1 MGFLAPWFFAG
12 IAAVGLPVWLHLL
25 RRHRTTPLPFSS
37 LMFFE
42 KRTQSSVRQ
51 RRLRYLLLFSLRT
64 ALLAL
69 LALAFANPF
78 FSTSVPVENSRK
90 LVVVAV
96 DRSFSMRTT
105 GALSGTRLDEAK
117 AKARDFVAGLPGG
130 SQMQALALDS
140 QVEYLTR
147 ATRDK
152 SQAIEAIN
160 SITPGDGRSSFGELA
175 RTARVLQQN
184 ARAQLEIHFFSDL
197 QQSSAPPSFADLDP
211 GPHASVHLHP
221 IQSAAAANWTVE
233 GANAQA
239 LVWDSKP
246 VTVSAT
252 VASWHSSDSVQRT
265 ASLLIDGK
273 PLESKRVTVPPNGQA
288 QVQFQFTPGHGRHR
302 GEIRLDRHDQLPQDD
317 HFLFAVE
324 RAEPERILFL
334 DSAPNGRGSL
344 YYRAAIES
352 VHASPFTV
360 DTATI
365 GNADHLQFN
374 KYALVVL
381 SDPGKLA
388 RDVEKELRRY
398 VQAGGGLL
406 LLAGLNSAMHGS
418 LPVTQTGVA
427 EVNVR
432 RRDQAVTASDTQHPA
447 LQNTNQFS
455 GVTFSPVVRLQPSN
469 ARVLLRTG
477 DGAPVLV
484 EEPVGGGRVL
494 MMAATLDG
502 AATNLPL
509 QAAFVPF
516 VQESALYL
524 AGEEAAQS
532 SIAVG
537 SVFELRR
544 SPQQTG
550 SVSVTGPGD
559 KTEIPLN
566 EAASAQNFRLDREG
580 FYDVR
585 RADGR
590 RMLVAA
596 NADRRES
603 DLTPMSPD
611 VVALWQRS
619 GDTANVPVQTTGAT
633 TERPYSLWRYVL
645 LLALLAAIVESI
657 VASRYLSTQK
667 EVA

>member
-1 MGFLAPWFFAG
+1 MGFLAPWFLAG

-51 RRLRYLLLFSLRT
+51 RKLRYLLLFSLRT
-64 ALLAL
+64 VLLVL

-105 GALSGTRLDEAK
+105 GALAGTRLDEAK
-117 AKARDFVAGLPGG
+117 AKARDFVSGLAGGA
-130 SQMQALALDS
+130 QMQVLALDS

-147 ATRDK
+147 AIRDK
-152 SQAIEAIN
+152 SQAIEAVN

-175 RTARVLQQN
+175 RAARVLQQN
-184 ARAQLEIHFFSDL
+184 AKAQLEVHFFSDL

-211 GPHASVHLHP
+211 GPHASIHLHP
-221 IQSAAAANWTVE
+221 IEAAATPNWTVE
-233 GANAQA
+233 AASAPA

-246 VTVSAT
+246 VTVTAT
-252 VASWHSSDSVQRT
+252 VAGWHASNSVQRT
-265 ASLLIDGK
+265 ASLFVDGK
-273 PLESKRVTVPPNGQA
+273 SIESKQVTIPANGQA

-302 GEIRLDRHDQLPQDD
+302 GEIRLDEHDRLPQDD
-317 HFLFAVE
+317 RFLFAVE

-334 DSAPNGRGSL
+334 DSTRTGRGSL

-352 VHASPFTV
+352 VHASPFVV

-365 GNADHLQFN
+365 GTAGDLQFD
-374 KYALVVL
+374 KYAVVVL
-381 SDPGKLA
+381 SDPGRLPG
-388 RDVEKELRRY
+388 DFEKSLHNY
-398 VQAGGGLL
+398 VQNGGGLL
-406 LLAGLNSAMHGS
+406 LLAGPESAMNGS
-418 LPVTQTGVA
+418 LPVTQTNVA

-432 RRDQAVTASDTQHPA
+432 SRDQAVTAADTQHPA

-469 ARVLLRTG
+469 VRVLLRTG

-484 EEPVGGGRVL
+484 EQSVGGGRVL
-494 MMAATLDG
+494 TMAATLDG
-502 AATNLPL
+502 ATTNLPL

-532 SIAVG
+532 NMAVG
-537 SVFELRR
+537 SVLELRR

-550 SVSVTGPGD
+550 SVSVTGPDD
-559 KTEIPLN
+559 KADIPLN

-590 RMLVAA
+590 RRLIAA

-603 DLTPMSPD
+603 DLAPMPSD
-611 VVALWQRS
+611 FITLWQKS
-619 GDTANVPVQTTGAT
+619 GDTRNAPVQTTGAT

-645 LLALLAAIVESI
+645 LLALLAAMVESVI
-657 VASRYLSTQK
+657 ASRYLSAK

>member
-1 MGFLAPWFFAG
+1 MGFLAPWFLAG

-51 RRLRYLLLFSLRT
+51 RKLRYLLLFSLRV
-64 ALLAL
+64 ALLGL

-117 AKARDFVAGLPGG
+117 AKARDFVSGLPGG
-130 SQMQALALDS
+130 SQLQVLALDS

-147 ATRDK
+147 ATHDK
-152 SQAIEAIN
+152 SQAIEAVN

-175 RTARVLQQN
+175 RAARVLQQN
-184 ARAQLEIHFFSDL
+184 AKAKLEVHFFSDL

-211 GPHASVHLHP
+211 GPHASVRLHP
-221 IQSAAAANWTVE
+221 IQSASTANWALEAAN
-233 GANAQA
+233 APA
-239 LVWDSKP
+239 LVWDSKAVL
-246 VTVSAT
+246 VTAT
-252 VASWHSSDSVQRT
+252 IAGWHSSDAVQRT
-265 ASLLIDGK
+265 ASLLMDGK
-273 PLESKRVTVPPNGQA
+273 PLGSKQVTVPANGQA
-288 QVQFQFTPGHGRHR
+288 QVQFQFTPGHGHHR
-302 GEIRLDRHDQLPQDD
+302 GEIRLDEHDRLPQDD

-334 DSAPNGRGSL
+334 DSKRNGRGSL
-344 YYRAAIES
+344 YYRAAIGS
-352 VHASPFTV
+352 VQASPFAV
-360 DTATI
+360 DTATM
-365 GNADHLQFN
+365 GDSDRLQFS

-388 RDVEKELRRY
+388 GDIEKALHSY
-398 VQAGGGLL
+398 VQNGGGLL
-406 LLAGLNSAMHGS
+406 LLAGSQSAMSGR
-418 LPVTQTGVA
+418 LPVTQTSVA
-427 EVNVR
+427 ELSVR
-432 RRDQAVTASDTQHPA
+432 SRDQAVTAADTQHPA

-455 GVTFSPVVRLQPSN
+455 GVTFSPVVRLQPPN

-484 EEPVGGGRVL
+484 EQSVGGGRVL
-494 MMAATLDG
+494 TMAATLDG
-502 AATNLPL
+502 ATTNLPL

-532 SIAVG
+532 NMAVG
-537 SVFELRR
+537 SLLELRR

-550 SVSVTGPGD
+550 SVSVTGPDGKAD
-559 KTEIPLN
+559 IPLN
-566 EAASAQNFRLDREG
+566 EATSAQNFQLDHEG

-590 RMLVAA
+590 RRLVAA

-603 DLTPMSPD
+603 DLAPMPSD
-611 VVALWQRS
+611 VVTLWQKS
-619 GDTANVPVQTTGAT
+619 GSATNAPVQTTGAT
-633 TERPYSLWRYVL
+633 TDRPYSLWRYVL
-645 LLALLAAIVESI
+645 LFALLAAIVESV
-657 VASRYLSTQK
+657 VASRYLSAK

>member
-1 MGFLAPWFFAG
+1 MGFLAPWFLAG

-51 RRLRYLLLFSLRT
+51 RKLRYLLLFSLRV

-96 DRSFSMRTT
+96 DRSLSMRTA

-117 AKARDFVAGLPGG
+117 AKARDFVSGLAGGP
-130 SQMQALALDS
+130 QVQVLALDS

-147 ATRDK
+147 ETRDK
-152 SQAIEAIN
+152 SQAIEAVN

-175 RTARVLQQN
+175 RAARVVQQN
-184 ARAQLEIHFFSDL
+184 AKAQLEVHFFSDL

-211 GPHASVHLHP
+211 GPHASIHLHP
-221 IQSAAAANWTVE
+221 VQAAAAANWAVE
-233 GANAQA
+233 GANAPA

-246 VTVSAT
+246 VTVTAT
-252 VASWHSSDSVQRT
+252 VAGWHSSGNVQRT
-265 ASLLIDGK
+265 ASLLVDGK
-273 PLESKRVTVPPNGQA
+273 PVESKRVTVPENGQA
-288 QVQFQFTPGHGRHR
+288 QVQFQFTPAHGRHR
-302 GEIRLDRHDQLPQDD
+302 GEIRLDEHDRLPQDD

-334 DSAPNGRGSL
+334 DGSRNGRGSL

-352 VHASPFTV
+352 VQASPFAV

-365 GNADHLQFN
+365 GNAGNVQFG

-381 SDPGKLA
+381 SDPGKLSG
-388 RDVEKELRRY
+388 DLENTLRSY
-398 VQAGGGLL
+398 VQNGGGLL
-406 LLAGLNSAMHGS
+406 LLAGPQSAMHGS
-418 LPVTQTGVA
+418 LPVTRTSVA

-432 RRDQAVTASDTQHPA
+432 RRDQAVTAPDTQHPA

-455 GVTFSPVVRLQPSN
+455 GVTFSPVVRLEPSN
-469 ARVLLRTG
+469 GRVLLRTG
-477 DGAPVLV
+477 DGAPELV
-484 EEPVGGGRVL
+484 EQSVGGGRVL
-494 MMAATLDG
+494 TMAATFDG
-502 AATNLPL
+502 ATTNLPL

-524 AGEEAAQS
+524 AGEEAVQS
-532 SIAVG
+532 SMAVG
-537 SVFELRR
+537 SVLELRR

-550 SVSVTGPGD
+550 SVSVTGPD
-559 KTEIPLN
+559 EKAEIPLN
-566 EAASAQNFRLDREG
+566 EAASAQNIRLDREG
-580 FYDVR
+580 FYDVH

-590 RMLVAA
+590 RRLIAA

-603 DLTPMSPD
+603 DLTPMPAD
-611 VVALWQRS
+611 VITLWQKS
-619 GDTANVPVQTTGAT
+619 GATTNAPVQTTSAT

-645 LLALLAAIVESI
+645 LLALLSAIVESV
-657 VASRYLSTQK
+657 VASRYLQAK